1 MAALHFTEAQRT
13 AALQLARH
21 SLLAAF
27 GRADEPS
34 IPALLRAPG
43 ASFVTLEARGE
54 LRGCMG
60 TLYARQSLGAD
71 IITNA
76 KTAALADPRFP
87 PVSLEELAQLELE
100 VSLLTAPEPLA
111 VTEEAAL
118 LAALRP
124 GEDGLILE
132 FGVHRATFLPSV
144 WRQLPQPGA
153 FVAQLKRKAGLPA
166 DFWSDGLNWWR
177 YRAERVRGRLVEK
190 SSGPS

>member
-13 AALQLARH
+13 AALRLARC

-27 GRADEPS
+27 GRAEEPQV
-34 IPALLRAPG
+34 PALLSAPG
-43 ASFVTLEARGE
+43 ASFVTLEAQGK

-60 TLYARQSLGAD
+60 TLEARRPLGAD
-71 IITNA
+71 IIANA

-118 LAALRP
+118 LAVLKP

-144 WRQLPQPGA
+144 WRQLPRPEA

-166 DFWSDGLNWWR
+166 DFWADGLRWWR
-177 YRAERVRGRLVEK
+177 YRAERVRGGPMEK
-190 SSGPS
+190 ASGPP